1 MPSAHRGSTLARRLL
16 RSVLAYLRTPVVP
29 ASPVPELRDYPLRR
43 PSTVRGER
51 SAR

>member
-16 RSVLAYLRTPVVP
+16 RSVLTYLRTPVVP

-51 SAR
+51 WAR